1 MKSNLASP
9 DPSVPLIGPEAAQL
23 RDWLPV
29 WDGHD
34 WLESRRWELFSR
46 WRPQGVR
53 KVRESETT
61 GMSEFRFDVF
71 LSDTSAD
78 RARVK
83 RIAERLRG
91 AKLRVWW
98 DEWAIKPGATSS
110 WRSNRA

>member
-1 MKSNLASP
+1 MAR
-9 DPSVPLIGPEAAQL
+9 VPAVGAVQQVAAA
-23 RDWLPV
+23 
-29 WDGHD
+29 
-34 WLESRRWELFSR
+34 
-46 WRPQGVR
+46 GVR
-53 KVRESETT
+53 KAERT